1 MFNTISSV
9 DPGSRLEG
17 RVLPGDELRYI
28 NRHEIHDVLDY
39 KYWAYDRSLT
49 LEFRDAGTIRLRK
62 KEGEDLGLN
71 FETYLMDKPTG
82 CSNRCIF
89 CSLTSCRA
97 DCAKRSILKMT
108 TRVFRSSR
116 GIISRVRISPSVNCS
131 ASAI

>member
-1 MFNTISSV
+1 MFNTISSL

-62 KEGEDLGLN
+62 KEGEDLGRTLKR
-71 FETYLMDKPTG
+71 TWWTSRRAAPTG
-82 CSNRCIF
+82 AYSA
-89 CSLTSCRA
+89 SLTNCRA
-97 DCAKRSILKMT
+97 DCAKRSILRMT

>member
-1 MFNTISSV
+1 M
-9 DPGSRLEG
+9 
-17 RVLPGDELRYI
+17 
-28 NRHEIHDVLDY
+28 LDY

-82 CSNRCIF
+82 CSNPVHI
-89 CSLTSCRA
+89 LLIDSCRA

>member
-49 LEFRDAGTIRLRK
+49 LEFRDAGTIRLRAA
-62 KEGEDLGLN
+62 
-71 FETYLMDKPTG
+71 PTG
-82 CSNRCIF
+82 AYSA
-89 CSLTSCRA
+89 SLTNCRA
-97 DCAKRSILKMT
+97 DCAKRSILKMP

>member
-71 FETYLMDKPTG
+71 FETYLMDKPTAAARTAQ
-82 CSNRCIF
+82 NALF
-89 CSLTSCRA
+89 
-97 DCAKRSILKMT
+97 
-108 TRVFRSSR
+108 
-116 GIISRVRISPSVNCS
+116 
-131 ASAI
+131 